1 MKAQQNRSRSG
12 KIRFIA
18 IGVILIL
25 LGGWYV
31 FAHQNSPEQR
41 PRFTFTQVDMGRLE
55 VTVSS
60 TGTLAAVETVEI
72 GTQVSGT
79 IDKLMVDYN
88 DTVHKGDILA
98 VLDQSLFRVA
108 IQNAKAGLLKAQA
121 ELKQAEDEYR
131 RNMPLYQKGYI
142 SEQEFLPFEV
152 EVATLKASLLS
163 AQANLQQ
170 AEINLKYTVIS
181 SPIDGTVIDRSVD
194 AGQTV
199 AASLSTPT
207 LFLVAK
213 DLSHMQIETNVDETD
228 IGQIKQG
235 QKVRF
240 SVQSYFD
247 RTFTGTVR
255 QIRLQPETVDNVVT
269 YTVIVEAANE
279 SRLLLP
285 GMTATVD
292 FIVHD
297 IENALLVPVAALQF
311 NPGSHGPDD
320 IGATKEN
327 RKNETGE
334 SRLFCQDTTGR
345 LRAISVDTGQSDG
358 LVTVVSGEN
367 IAQGMRVA
375 IGFEKNGEPSGKES
389 GFSLSSLIGK
399 GMGQGAGPGPGQGQR
414 P

>member
-1 MKAQQNRSRSG
+1 MKTKSTSRSAKTG
-12 KIRFIA
+12 VMI
-18 IGVILIL
+18 IGVLFILFL
-25 LGGWYV
+25 GWYV
-31 FAHQNSPEQR
+31 LAHQKSPEQR
-41 PRFTFTQVDMGRLE
+41 MPVKFTQISRENLE
-55 VTVSS
+55 VIVSS

-88 DTVHKGDILA
+88 DTVKKGDVLA
-98 VLDQSLFRVA
+98 VLDQSLFQVS

-121 ELKQAEDEYR
+121 ELKQAKDEYK
-131 RNMPLYQKGYI
+131 RNKPLYEKGYI
-142 SEQEFLPFEV
+142 SEQEFLPIET
-152 EVATLKASLLS
+152 EAGTLKASLLS
-163 AQANLQQ
+163 AKATLRQ
-170 AEINLKYTVIS
+170 AEINLEHTVIS

-207 LFLVAK
+207 LFLIAK

-228 IGQIKQG
+228 IGQIQQG
-235 QKVRF
+235 QQVRF
-240 SVQSYFD
+240 TVQSYAD

-269 YTVIVEAANE
+269 YTVIVEATNE
-279 SRLLLP
+279 AGLLLP

-311 NPGSHGPDD
+311 NPGMEKS
-320 IGATKEN
+320 EN
-327 RKNETGE
+327 GKNMV
-334 SRLFCQDTTGR
+334 FCQDREGR
-345 LRAISVDTGQSDG
+345 LRAVPVETGQSDG
-358 LVTVVSGEN
+358 LVTVVSGKSLAE
-367 IAQGMRVA
+367 GMRVA
-375 IGFEKNGEPSGKES
+375 IGFEKNGGAAATES
-389 GFSLSSLIGK
+389 GFSLSRLLGK
-399 GMGQGAGPGPGQGQR
+399 GLGQGEGPGGPGPR